1 MCLLSMTKTKGEND
15 MTHDNEERMIH
26 DQILGARE
34 AVEILRKEATALQ
47 FKRNR
52 ADKILADAEQAAL
65 DYMMG
70 NGIIESENFRIKKTQ
85 VVDVGD
91 DYPDEY
97 ARIKREPDKRKI
109 LANKPEANWYTMKEN
124 IHLQLVGEK

>member
-1 MCLLSMTKTKGEND
+1 MNSD
-15 MTHDNEERMIH
+15 DEERFIYEQVMS
-26 DQILGARE
+26 ARE
-34 AVEILRKEATALQ
+34 QAEILRKQAAELQ
-47 FKRNR
+47 IRRNR

-65 DYMMG
+65 DYMTG
-70 NGIIESENFRIKKTQ
+70 NGVIESENFRIKKTQ
-85 VVDVGD
+85 VIDVLG

-109 LANKPEANWYTMKEN
+109 AAVKPEANWYVVKEN

>member
-1 MCLLSMTKTKGEND
+1 MTI
-15 MTHDNEERMIH
+15 THDNEDEEKMIH
-26 DQILGARE
+26 DQIISARME
-34 AVEILRKEATALQ
+34 VEKLRKESVELQ
-47 FKRNR
+47 MKRSR
-52 ADKILADAEQAAL
+52 ADKFLADAEQAAL
-65 DYMMG
+65 DYMTG

-85 VVDVGD
+85 VVDVLG

-124 IHLQLVGEK
+124 IHLHLVGEK